1 MPAEDKEVDSAIEEG
16 VEFLFQNNI
25 VKIIGEDKVEKVEC
39 IKTELVK
46 SDEGRDRPV
55 NIEGSNYTLDMD
67 FVIMAVGSKPDKKV
81 LDSLGLEINKWGYI
95 NIDENYETSQKNVF
109 ACGDL
114 AGEKATVAWA
124 ASSGIKA
131 CESIENRL
139 K

>member
-1 MPAEDKEVDSAIEEG
+1 MQGPYIAQMRKTISSH
-16 VEFLFQNNI
+16 LS
-25 VKIIGEDKVEKVEC
+25 KIF
-39 IKTELVK
+39 
-46 SDEGRDRPV
+46 GRDV
-55 NIEGSNYTLDMD
+55 DKNLLKIES
-67 FVIMAVGSKPDKKV
+67 FEK
-81 LDSLGLEINKWGYI
+81 NKWGYI